1 MTREVNVPSDP
12 LNSIEWDKIWED
24 QMELTSFK
32 GDGVDFWNKMA
43 TRMQNFHSPED
54 GYTRELLQR
63 VKLSPD
69 LTVLDAGCGTGAL
82 TIPLAERARS
92 VTALDL
98 SPVMLQYLGN
108 NLKTRG
114 LTNVQ
119 IINAD
124 FLTIDK
130 AKLGFF
136 DIVLASRSLP
146 MGNLR
151 QALEKMNQVAR
162 YRCYLTWIACR
173 RATDVKLCE
182 VIGLEHHP
190 YPDYLIIANMLK
202 TMGIHANV
210 EIFTVANEQKYT
222 SLDEAVNSSLR
233 GRHIDTQGHERFKAF
248 FAERCS
254 PTSDGWCYPF
264 NEEWAL
270 IWWEKKGTSD

>member
-1 MTREVNVPSDP
+1 VPADP
-12 LNSIEWDKIWED
+12 ISSIDWDKIWED
-24 QMELTSFK
+24 QMEITSFK
-32 GDGVDFWNKMA
+32 GDGVDHWNKVA
-43 TRMQNFHSPED
+43 SRMQNFHSPED

-69 LTVLDAGCGTGAL
+69 LTVLDVGCGTGAI
-82 TIPLAERARS
+82 TVPLAERTRS

-98 SPVMLQYLGN
+98 SPMMLQYLES
-108 NLKTRG
+108 NLKARG

-119 IINAD
+119 IINTD

-151 QALEKMNQVAR
+151 QALVKMNHVAR
-162 YRCYLTWIACR
+162 HRCYLTWIACR

-182 VIGLEHHP
+182 VIGVDYHP

-202 TMGIHANV
+202 TMGIQANV
-210 EIFTVANEQKYT
+210 EIFTVANEQRYA
-222 SLDEAVNSSLR
+222 SLDEAVNNSLR
-233 GRHIDTQGHERFKAF
+233 GQQVDTQARDRFKAF
-248 FAERCS
+248 FAEHCL
-254 PTSDGWCYPF
+254 PETDGWRYPF

-270 IWWEKKGTSD
+270 IWWEKKDTSE